1 MTHDNR
7 FPRQAR
13 LLNSRAYTQVF
24 SDVQFK
30 TGNRHLLMLAT
41 QTRAPEPSQSRLG
54 IIVARKHLKRAVDRN
69 RIKRLVRESF
79 RHRQND
85 IPSLDV
91 IVLARP
97 GIGTLDNQ
105 QLYQQLD
112 RLWSKL
118 SHQVD
123 STSL

>member
-1 MTHDNR
+1 M
-7 FPRQAR
+7 
-13 LLNSRAYTQVF
+13 LNSRAYTQVF

-30 TGNRHLLMLAT
+30 TGNRHLLMLASP
-41 QTRAPEPSQSRLG
+41 TRALESSRSRLG
-54 IIVARKHLKRAVDRN
+54 IIIARKHVKRATDRN

-79 RHRQND
+79 RHRQDD
-85 IPSLDV
+85 IPDLDV

-112 RLWSKL
+112 RLWNKL
-118 SHQVD
+118 RHQVD
-123 STSL
+123 STSH